1 MLQPEFIIGSS
12 KRSFPLHYSRKLPV
26 PQVTKR
32 AGRDTAVHSNVYRRQ
47 KPCKRLCIRI
57 PQKSILE
64 KAQRHPPWPRNCP
77 RQAAPCCSDRMG
89 RRPGTVR
96 PGPNRDRPQSGQE
109 AWRARIFGGRFFRPD
124 AYTALWRGVFR
135 LAGLVDMGQSQFAQG
150 VLVVE
155 AGISGVQNVHH
166 VELCQTGGHGPIAE
180 K

>member
-1 MLQPEFIIGSS
+1 MQVFT
-12 KRSFPLHYSRKLPV
+12 YSYPTKVYFGEGAAASALAQELP
-26 PQVTKR
+26 K
-32 AGRDTAVHSNVYRRQ
+32 AGRTGR
-47 KPCKRLCIRI
+47 
-57 PQKSILE
+57 
-64 KAQRHPPWPRNCP
+64 
-77 RQAAPCCSDRMG
+77 SDRMG